1 MRNQEDLL
9 ALAGRY
15 ATDRHAPLAVITKEI
30 LHYEILHALQ
40 ASGALHHVTF
50 QGGTSLRLCY
60 QGNRYSEDLDFAG
73 GRDFD
78 PAVMAPF
85 CDMLKREIAGA
96 YGLSVSIN
104 DPKPGKLDDQSEVKV
119 SRWNATIAIPNVNSS
134 LPQTALIRIEV
145 ADVPA
150 YDADLAPVSINYPH
164 LPAPFSQMLIPVES
178 QAEILG
184 DKIVAL
190 GARSYFKAR
199 DVWDIK
205 FLLGKGI
212 AEADGLAFVGRKLV
226 DYGLSEGTFK
236 DHLAKRIEQL
246 REPETVA
253 LFRKEMSRFVDVTI
267 ARYLERPE
275 FVNKFIE
282 CSIGLGQ
289 YVLAADLESPHRPAG
304 STVKPPRG

>member
-1 MRNQEDLL
+1 MRNQEDLQ
-9 ALAGRY
+9 ALASRY
-15 ATDRHAPLAVITKEI
+15 ATDQRAPLAVVTKEI

-40 ASGALHHVTF
+40 TSGALYHLTF

-85 CDMLKREIAGA
+85 CDMLKREIADA
-96 YGLSVSIN
+96 YGLSVTIN
-104 DPKPGKLDDQSEVKV
+104 DPKPGKLDDRSEVQV
-119 SRWNATIAIPNVNSS
+119 SRWNATIAIPKANRS
-134 LPQTALIRIEV
+134 LSQTELIRIEV
-145 ADVPA
+145 ANVPA
-150 YDADLAPVSINYPH
+150 YDVDLAPVSINYSH

-212 AEADGLAFVGRKLV
+212 TEAGGLAFVSRKLA
-226 DYGLSEGTFK
+226 DYGLPEDKFK
-236 DHLAKRIEQL
+236 ERLAKRVAQL
-246 REPETVA
+246 GEPETA
-253 LFRKEMSRFVDVTI
+253 DLFRKEMSRFVDVTI

-275 FVNKFIE
+275 FVGKFIE
-282 CSIGLGQ
+282 CSVALGQ
-289 YVLAADLESPHRPAG
+289 RVLAENFQPPSQQSAKR
-304 STVKPPRG
+304 PRG